1 MSAVRERVE
10 HTLGPAARI
19 PLGEG
24 REFIVG
30 GVRIAV
36 FRLRTGGLAATAAAC
51 PHRGGPLA
59 DGITGARQ
67 VVCPLHGRRFSLDT
81 GEAEGGAYAVPCFP
95 VRLGPGGEIVVSLP
109 G

>member
-10 HTLGPAARI
+10 RPLGPVGQI

-24 REFIVG
+24 REFAVDG
-30 GVRIAV
+30 MRIAV
-36 FRLRTGGLAATAAAC
+36 FRLRAGGLAATAAAC

-59 DGITGARQ
+59 DGITGAGQ
-67 VVCPLHGRRFSLDT
+67 VVCPLHGRRFSLET

-95 VRLGPGGEIVVSLP
+95 ARVGPDGEILVALP
-109 G
+109 A